1 MKRAILIALLG
12 AALAALAPLPAPAQ
26 VIQRR
31 GLVMAGL
38 SRTWLGVSVTDVTA
52 DKLGAL
58 KLKEERGV
66 EIVTV
71 SPDSP
76 AQQAGLKE
84 HDVVLEFN
92 GVRVESVEQFQRL
105 IRETPVGRAVRLLIS
120 RDGAPQTVQ
129 AKLGERP
136 GGRLLREPGG
146 GFSFTMPRIEIPPI
160 PPIPPMPDI
169 HIFSRTGQLGIEGES
184 LTGQLGE
191 FFGVPGGKGVLVR
204 SVAPNSPAEKAGL
217 KAGDVIVKVDGES
230 VKDIAELRSVL
241 FDHARKGD
249 VPVTLVRNKREM
261 TVTVHLEHAEMGGE
275 KV

>member
-1 MKRAILIALLG
+1 MKHAILVVVLG
-12 AALAALAPLPAPAQ
+12 AAWAAWAPLPAPAQ
-26 VIQRR
+26 VIERR
-31 GLVMAGL
+31 GMVISGL
-38 SRTWLGVSVTDVTA
+38 SKTWLGVSVTDVTA

-92 GVRVESVEQFQRL
+92 GVRVEGVEQFQRL
-105 IRETPVGRAVRLLIS
+105 IRETPVGRTIKLGIS
-120 RDGAPQTVQ
+120 RDGVQQTVQ

-136 GGRLLREPGG
+136 GRMLREPGG
-146 GFSFTMPRIEIPPI
+146 GFSFTMPRIEI

-204 SVAPNSPAEKAGL
+204 SVTANTPAEKAGL

-230 VKDIAELRSVL
+230 VKDIVELRGALRDRS
-241 FDHARKGD
+241 RKGD
-249 VPVTLVRNKREM
+249 VPVTVVRNKREM